1 MLPGPPSFSK
11 VFYFLNSTGPT
22 TTICHINSLTNST
35 NLNIGIIDISGFKLM
50 YFQLFDDRRQLI
62 AEQAAAAQGRTTSP
76 VVAMDEINKV
86 KKIYQN
92 LEQ

>member
-1 MLPGPPSFSK
+1 
-11 VFYFLNSTGPT
+11 
-22 TTICHINSLTNST
+22 
-35 NLNIGIIDISGFKLM
+35 M

-86 KKIYQN
+86 KKLYQN